1 MRDVIFGQQRI
12 AAMDENGPP
21 ARFTVV
27 SLGVSDVR
35 ASANFYE
42 ALGFVR
48 KARAAGEVVAFFQT
62 GGTVLALYP
71 WDKLAEDAQVPDQ
84 PRPQAF
90 RGVTLAWNCNSE
102 AEVDRAMAH
111 ALAVGGRLV
120 KPAHPTSYGGYSGYF
135 ADPDDHLWEIVVAPG
150 LDVTDTGL
158 LTVPD

>member
-1 MRDVIFGQQRI
+1 
-12 AAMDENGPP
+12 MDLNVPP

-27 SLGVSDVR
+27 TLGVSDVR
-35 ASANFYE
+35 ASARFYE

-48 KARAAGEVVAFFQT
+48 KMHATGDVVAFFQT

-71 WDKLAEDAQVPDQ
+71 WDKLAADAQVPDQ

-90 RGVTLAWNCNSE
+90 RGVTLAWNCSSE

-111 ALAVGGRLV
+111 AVAVGGRLV
-120 KPAHPTSYGGYSGYF
+120 KPAQRTSYGGYGGYF

-150 LDVTDTGL
+150 ISVMDSGL
-158 LTVPD
+158 LALPD

>member
-1 MRDVIFGQQRI
+1 
-12 AAMDENGPP
+12 MDGNGPP

-27 SLGVSDVR
+27 TLGVSDVR

-42 ALGFVR
+42 ALGFAR
-48 KARAAGEVVAFFQT
+48 KARATGEAVAFFQT

-71 WDKLAEDAQVPDQ
+71 WDKLAEDAQVSDQ

-90 RGVTLAWNCNSE
+90 RGFTLAWNCNSE
-102 AEVDRAMAH
+102 AEVDSAMEH

-150 LDVTDTGL
+150 LDVTNTGL